1 MTHDLA
7 ALKLDLAD
15 PGMAVRLAAA
25 QSLEAAF
32 HAELE
37 NGRRDWAPLVT
48 DFLALL
54 IQGLGDRHKGV
65 QVHSANCLEFLAYQ
79 SESVVPALRE
89 ALAGPDRWRAWGA
102 ALVVARMG
110 LWTPEVGPALAGAMG
125 AQDRDVR
132 WAAASLAL
140 RLARVHPSAVDLVKE
155 TLRDP
160 NPTARKMAAYCL
172 GAVGAFTSVVGE
184 LAAALPDPERD
195 VRRAVILAI
204 DKLPEVP
211 EPVRTAVAAYRE
223 DPDVFVQ
230 RTAKAVA
237 AKWGP

>member
-1 MTHDLA
+1 LRHDLA
-7 ALKLDLAD
+7 ALKLDLSD
-15 PGMAVRLAAA
+15 PSMAVRLAAA
-25 QSLEAAF
+25 QSLEAVF
-32 HAELE
+32 HAELDE
-37 NGRRDWAPLVT
+37 GRQDWTPLVA
-48 DFLALL
+48 DFLPLL
-54 IQGLGDRHKGV
+54 IQGLGDKHKGV
-65 QVHSANCLEFLAYQ
+65 QVHAANCLEFLAYQ
-79 SESVVPALRE
+79 SEAVVPALRE
-89 ALAGPDRWRAWGA
+89 AMAGPDRWRAWGA

-110 LWTPEVGPALAGAMG
+110 LWTPEIGPALAGAMG

-140 RLARVHPSAVDLVKE
+140 KLARAHPSAIELVKA

-160 NPTARKMAAYCL
+160 NPITRKMAAYCL
-172 GAVGAFTSVVGE
+172 GAVGAFAPVVEE

-211 EPVRTAVAAYRE
+211 EGVRAAVAAHRE

-230 RTAKAVA
+230 RTAGAVA
-237 AKWGP
+237 AKWGM